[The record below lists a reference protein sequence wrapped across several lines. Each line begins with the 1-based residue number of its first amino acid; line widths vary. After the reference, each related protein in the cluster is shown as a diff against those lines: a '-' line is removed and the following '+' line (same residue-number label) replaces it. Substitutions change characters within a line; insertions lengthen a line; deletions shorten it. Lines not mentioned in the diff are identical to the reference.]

1 MRLSL
6 PESWVGY
13 LIRRAMRTPYAHLP
27 GYMERYWLV
36 PYTKRHFENDGTGWV
51 SWRRPIA
58 RLLQHIGIAIRVHH
72 ILRSDDARA
81 FHDHPWWY
89 CTVILRGGYTEVR
102 PVFNYGMYEGAIRS
116 FQRPGTVLFRRAKSW
131 HRLEVRTGES
141 AWTLFITGRYT
152 NKWGF
157 LVQPRFK
164 QYWREYNAV
173 PCVASAK
180 QAGGT

>member
-13 LIRRAMRTPYAHLP
+13 LIRRAMRTPYTHLP

-36 PYTKRHFENDGTGWV
+36 PYTKQHFENDGTGWV

-58 RLLQHIGIAIRVHH
+58 RLLQHLGITIRVHH
-72 ILRSDDARA
+72 ILSSDDARA

-89 CTVILRGGYTEVR
+89 CTVILRGGYAEVR
-102 PVFNYGMYEGAIRS
+102 PRFNSGIYEGDTRQFRDA
-116 FQRPGTVLFRRAKSW
+116 GTVLFRRATSW
-131 HRLEVRTGES
+131 HRLKVRAGGS

-164 QYWREYNAV
+164 QYWRDYN
-173 PCVASAK
+173 S
-180 QAGGT
+180 GGN